1 MVKLVDFME
10 LRDQSS
16 QKNLIGDRVKKAR
29 KNLKIS
35 RIEFCKM
42 ASISPNTLISI
53 ENGKQFPS
61 GDQVLGIS
69 MALELSP
76 NMILCGL
83 EEPFSKV
90 DSNLGIV
97 DLENGFDKKNAL
109 AFLRVMLSYSLLD
122 VEYQLLVSDTIF
134 RLANITLKEDNFIFF
149 KNLLSDEFFDKEIDL
164 IIDKIKPILADLES
178 R

>member
-1 MVKLVDFME
+1 MVGFVDFVE
-10 LRDQSS
+10 LSDQSNH
-16 QKNLIGDRVKKAR
+16 KNVIGDRVKKAR

-83 EEPFSKV
+83 EEPFSKS
-90 DSNLGIV
+90 DSNVCIV
-97 DLENGFDKKNAL
+97 DLEKGFDKKNVL
-109 AFLRVMLSYSLLD
+109 AFFRLMFSYSLLD
-122 VEYQLLVSDTIF
+122 VEYQSLVSDNIF
-134 RLANITLKEDNFIFF
+134 RLANITLQDDNLIFF
-149 KNLLSDEFFDKEIDL
+149 KNLWTDDFFDEDIDL
-164 IIDKIKPILADLES
+164 ILEQLKPFLDNLES